1 MSLEAAR
8 SILADLIAIP
18 TVSADSNL
26 QLIAYA
32 QEKLD
37 ALGAGAQMTLD
48 ASGTK
53 ANLFA
58 TIGPEVD
65 GGVVLSGHTDVVP
78 VEGQEWA
85 SDPFAADERDG
96 RIYGRGACDMK
107 GFIACALALAP
118 RFAAAEL
125 KRPVHLALTY
135 DEEVG
140 CLGAQV
146 MLKALAE
153 AGRRPAVC
161 IIGEP
166 TEMRIIEGHKG
177 CYEYT
182 TAFTGLEGH
191 CSYPDRG
198 VNAIEYAARF
208 IGTLLD
214 VGEALKRRAAAGSPF
229 DPPWSTIQTGTIR
242 GGIARNVIPRT
253 CEVEWE
259 LRPVSR
265 ADAEFAL
272 AAIRACAHEGLLPQM
287 RRHFAEASIVTR
299 VIGEVEGLEPMP
311 ASEALA
317 LAQELTGG
325 NSRDVVS
332 FGTEAGLFQKHGIQ
346 TVVCGP
352 GSIMQAHKPDEFV
365 ALDQLEQ
372 CLGMITRLI
381 GKLERPR

>member
-1 MSLEAAR
+1 MSLESAR

-32 QEKLD
+32 QQLLDTLD
-37 ALGAGAQMTLD
+37 AKAHMTLD
-48 ASGTK
+48 ETGAK

-58 TIGPEVD
+58 TIGPDVD

-78 VEGQEWA
+78 VEGQDW
-85 SDPFAADERDG
+85 SSNPFAADERDG

-125 KRPVHLALTY
+125 ARPLHLALTY

-153 AGRRPAVC
+153 SGRRPSVC
-161 IIGEP
+161 VIGEP
-166 TEMRIIEGHKG
+166 TEMRIIQGHKG

-182 TAFTGLEGH
+182 TTFGGLEGH
-191 CSYPDRG
+191 GSYPDRG
-198 VNAIEYAARF
+198 VNAVEYAARF
-208 IGTLLD
+208 IGKLLD
-214 VGEALKRRAAAGSPF
+214 VGEALKDRAPRGSCF
-229 DPPWSTIQTGTIR
+229 DPPWSTIQTGVIH
-242 GGIARNVIPRT
+242 GGIARNVIPRE
-253 CEVEWE
+253 CLVDWE
-259 LRPVSR
+259 MRPVNR

-272 AAIRACAHEGLLPQM
+272 AEIRACTEHDLLPRM
-287 RRHFAEASIVTR
+287 RAHFPEASIVTH

-311 ASEALA
+311 SSEALD
-317 LAQELTGG
+317 LVQELTGG

-332 FGTEAGLFQKHGIQ
+332 FGTEAGLFQKHGIA

-372 CLGMITRLI
+372 CLAMIERLVA
-381 GKLERPR
+381 KLERPA